1 MQDQERYAYCL
12 DQAEEARTAG
22 RLEQALRWV
31 DQALRANPQGPEAH
45 ARRGIVLWDGGR
57 IEEAIHEFE
66 RSVEIEPLFWDA
78 HLDRI
83 EILIEEFQDIGEAFE
98 LADTMLE
105 GPLEAPVEAEV
116 YYLKAKALYYQ
127 DEIEPA
133 LFLLRRALQTHPDV
147 PAYLAFEGQILLDLG
162 RLESARSSLDRAL
175 GCEPDNAHAIYYLA
189 HALDH
194 LGQRRRAEGLF
205 QQAAR
210 IAPDLFPL
218 PVRMES
224 SEFRAVAEAALA
236 ELPAAIAAYI
246 ANCPILIEELPDPEV
261 IQEHEI
267 SPLSMGLFIGMPVTE
282 PGLSPTLGTTPR
294 DGTDRIL
301 LYQRNLETYAQS
313 REDLVEQVQITVKH
327 EIGHLLGL
335 EEDDLDQLGLA

>member
-12 DQAEEARTAG
+12 DQAEEARTSG

-31 DQALRANPQGPEAH
+31 DQALRANPDGAEAH

-57 IEEAIHEFE
+57 IEEALHAFE
-66 RSVEIEPLFWDA
+66 RSVALEPGLWDA

-83 EILIEEFQDIGEAFE
+83 EILIEEFHDISEAFE
-98 LADTMLE
+98 LADVMLE

-116 YYLKAKALYYQ
+116 YYLKAKGLYYQ

-162 RLESARSSLDRAL
+162 RLEAARSSLDRAL

-210 IAPDLFPL
+210 VAPDVFPL
-218 PVRMES
+218 PVRMEN
-224 SEFRAVAEAALA
+224 SEFQVVAEAAVA
-236 ELPAAIAAYI
+236 ELPAVIRSYI
-246 ANCPILIEELPDPEV
+246 ENCPILVEDLPDPEV
-261 IQEHEI
+261 VRDHEI
-267 SPLSMGLFIGMPVTE
+267 SPLSMGLFVGMPATE
-282 PGLSPTLGTTPR
+282 PGASPTLGTSQRTEA
-294 DGTDRIL
+294 DRIL
-301 LYQRNLETYAQS
+301 LYKRNLETYAQS
-313 REDLVEQVQITVKH
+313 RADLVEQIQITVKH

-335 EEDDLDQLGLA
+335 EEDDLDRLGLA